1 MGPTIGQ
8 LLPLALGIAISPI
21 PIIAGILM
29 LLSPRARSTGVG
41 FLVGW
46 LLGIAVVAS
55 VFTVL
60 SSVLPSSS
68 TDTSR
73 PVLGVIQ
80 LVLGALMLLLALRQW
95 RGRPRAGAK
104 PDMPTWMQ
112 RINGMSFVGALGL
125 GLLLAGPNPKN
136 LLLGASAGMTLGAA
150 GLGGADTTLLIVGFT
165 VLAGSTV
172 LVPVVGFLIAAERL
186 RAPLDRL
193 RDWLQAENAVIMTIL
208 LLVLGVVVIGKGLAS
223 FG

>member
-1 MGPTIGQ
+1 MGPVIGQ

-29 LLSPRARSTGVG
+29 LMSPRARSTGVG
-41 FLVGW
+41 FLLGW
-46 LLGIAVVAS
+46 LLGIAVVAT
-55 VFTVL
+55 VFTLL
-60 SSVLPSSS
+60 SSVLPDESD
-68 TDTSR
+68 DTAK
-73 PVLGVIQ
+73 PILGVVQ
-80 LVLGALMLLLALRQW
+80 LVLGALLLLLALKQW
-95 RGRPRAGAK
+95 RGRPRDGAT
-104 PDMPTWMQ
+104 PAMPKWMQ
-112 RINGMSFVGALGL
+112 QIDGMSFVAALGL
-125 GLLLAGPNPKN
+125 GLLLSGPNPKN

-150 GLGGADTTLLIVGFT
+150 GLAAGEVALLIGVFT

-172 LVPVVGFLIAAERL
+172 LVPVVGFLFAAEKL

-193 RDWLQAENAVIMTIL
+193 RDWLQAENAVIMTVL